1 MKIAKAAAIAAVLG
15 LAGAGI
21 SACAT
26 ATPYQPNVRG
36 QSVSGGYTDQRITA
50 DRYRVSFNGNS
61 LTSRDTVERY
71 LLFRAAE
78 LTLAEGYDGF
88 VLADRETN
96 RDSRTYYDPPPGGR
110 FGYGYGYWR
119 PSWRYFGPRY
129 GWRAWDPF
137 YSNRFWADDM
147 DMRTVTKF
155 EANAEIVMYRG
166 RSPSP
171 ADRSFDAR
179 EVVANLGP
187 GIVRPEDVRR

>member
-1 MKIAKAAAIAAVLG
+1 MNFARAAAIAAILT
-15 LAGAGI
+15 AGGMT
-21 SACAT
+21 ACAT

-36 QSVSGGYTDQRITA
+36 QSVSGGYADQRITEN
-50 DRYRVSFNGNS
+50 RFKVNFNGNS
-61 LTSRDTVERY
+61 LTNRDTVERY

-78 LTLAEGYDGF
+78 LTLAQGYDGF

-96 RDSRTYYDPPPGGR
+96 RDTRTYYDPPAGGR

-119 PSWRYFGPRY
+119 PSWRYYGSRY
-129 GWRAWDPF
+129 GWRSWDPF

-155 EANAEIVMYRG
+155 EANAEIVMYKG
-166 RSPSP
+166 RSPAP
-171 ADRSFDAR
+171 ADQSFDAR

-187 GIVRPEDVRR
+187 GIVRPEDIRR

>member
-1 MKIAKAAAIAAVLG
+1 MKFARAAAIAAVLAASG
-15 LAGAGI
+15 LT
-21 SACAT
+21 ACAT

-36 QSVSGGYTDQRITA
+36 NSVSGGFTDQRIT
-50 DRYRVSFNGNS
+50 DNRFKISFSGNS
-61 LTSRDTVERY
+61 LTNRDTVERY

-78 LTLAEGYDGF
+78 LTLAQGYDGF

-137 YSNRFWADDM
+137 YSNRFWADEM
-147 DMRTVTKF
+147 DMRTVTRY

-166 RSPSP
+166 RPTAP
-171 ADRSFDAR
+171 AEQTFDAR
-179 EVVANLGP
+179 EVVSNLGP
-187 GIVRPEDVRR
+187 GIVRPEDLRR

>member
-1 MKIAKAAAIAAVLG
+1 MKIARAAAIAAILAAAG
-15 LAGAGI
+15 L

-36 QSVSGGYTDQRITA
+36 NAASGGYSDYRIA
-50 DRYRVSFNGNS
+50 DNRFKVSFSGNS

-78 LTLAEGYDGF
+78 LTLAQGYDGF
-88 VLADRETN
+88 VLADREVN
-96 RDSRTYYDPPPGGR
+96 RDSRTYYDPPPGPR

-129 GWRAWDPF
+129 GWRAWDPW
-137 YSNRFWADDM
+137 YGSRFWADEM
-147 DMRTVTKF
+147 DMRTVTRY
-155 EANAEIVMYRG
+155 EANAEIVMYKG
-166 RSPSP
+166 RSPAP
-171 ADRSFDAR
+171 AEQSFDAR

-187 GIVRPEDVRR
+187 GIVRPEDLRN

>member
-1 MKIAKAAAIAAVLG
+1 MKFARAAAVAAILAATG
-15 LAGAGI
+15 LT
-21 SACAT
+21 ACAT

-36 QSVSGGYTDQRITA
+36 NSVSGGFSEQKITS
-50 DRYRVSFNGNS
+50 DRFKISFAGNS
-61 LTSRDTVERY
+61 LTNRDTVERY

-78 LTLAEGYDGF
+78 LTLDQGYDGF

-110 FGYGYGYWR
+110 FGGGYGFWR

-147 DMRTVTKF
+147 DMRTVTRY

-166 RSPSP
+166 TSPSP
-171 ADRSFDAR
+171 AAESFNAR

-187 GIVRPEDVRR
+187 GIVRPEDLRK

>member
-1 MKIAKAAAIAAVLG
+1 MNFARAAAIAAILAASG
-15 LAGAGI
+15 LA
-21 SACAT
+21 ACAT

-36 QSVSGGYTDQRITA
+36 NAISGGFTDQKTTENRFKIGF
-50 DRYRVSFNGNS
+50 SGNS
-61 LTSRDTVERY
+61 LTNRDTVERY

-78 LTLAEGYDGF
+78 LTLAQGYDGF

-96 RDSRTYYDPPPGGR
+96 RDTRTYYDPPPGR
-110 FGYGYGYWR
+110 FGGGYGFWR

-147 DMRTVTKF
+147 DMRTVTRY

-166 RSPSP
+166 ASP
-171 ADRSFDAR
+171 APVEQSFSAR
-179 EVVANLGP
+179 EVVDNLGP
-187 GIVRPEDVRR
+187 GIVRPEDLRR

>member
-1 MKIAKAAAIAAVLG
+1 MNFARAAAIAAILAASG
-15 LAGAGI
+15 LA
-21 SACAT
+21 ACAT

-36 QSVSGGYTDQRITA
+36 NSVSGGFTDQKITEN
-50 DRYRVSFNGNS
+50 RFKIGFSGNS
-61 LTSRDTVERY
+61 LTNRDTVERY

-78 LTLAEGYDGF
+78 LTLAQGYDGF

-96 RDSRTYYDPPPGGR
+96 RDTRTYYDPPAGR
-110 FGYGYGYWR
+110 FGGGYGFWR

-147 DMRTVTKF
+147 DMRTVTRY

-166 RSPSP
+166 ASP
-171 ADRSFDAR
+171 APVEQSFTAR
-179 EVVANLGP
+179 EVVDNLGP
-187 GIVRPEDVRR
+187 GIVRPEDLRR

>member
-1 MKIAKAAAIAAVLG
+1 MRIAKAAAIAAVLG
-15 LAGAGI
+15 VAGAGI

-36 QSVSGGYTDQRITA
+36 QSVSGGYSDYRIA
-50 DRYRVSFNGNS
+50 ENRYRVSFAGNS

-78 LTLAEGYDGF
+78 LTLAQGYDGF
-88 VLADRETN
+88 VLADRETH
-96 RDSRTYYDPPPGGR
+96 RDTRTYYDPPPGR

-129 GWRAWDPF
+129 GWRAWDPW
-137 YSNRFWADDM
+137 YSNRFWADEM
-147 DMRTVTKF
+147 DMRTVTRF

-166 RSPSP
+166 ASPSP

-179 EVVANLGP
+179 EVIANLGP

>member
-1 MKIAKAAAIAAVLG
+1 MKFARAAAIAAILTASG
-15 LAGAGI
+15 LA
-21 SACAT
+21 ACAT

-36 QSVSGGYTDQRITA
+36 QSVSGGYTDQRITEN
-50 DRYRVSFNGNS
+50 RFKVNFNGNS

-78 LTLAEGYDGF
+78 LTLDQGYDGF
-88 VLADRETN
+88 VLADREVN
-96 RDSRTYYDPPPGGR
+96 RDSRTYYDPPAGGR

-147 DMRTVTKF
+147 DMRTVTRF

-166 RSPSP
+166 ASSAP
-171 ADRSFDAR
+171 AEQTFNAR
-179 EVVANLGP
+179 EVIANLGP
-187 GIVRPEDVRR
+187 GIVRPEDLRR

>member
-1 MKIAKAAAIAAVLG
+1 MKFARAAAIAAILTASG
-15 LAGAGI
+15 LA
-21 SACAT
+21 ACAT

-36 QSVSGGYTDQRITA
+36 QSVSGGYTDQRITEN
-50 DRYRVSFNGNS
+50 RFKVNFNGNS

-78 LTLAEGYDGF
+78 LTLDQGYDGF
-88 VLADRETN
+88 VLADREVN
-96 RDSRTYYDPPPGGR
+96 RDSRTYYDPPAGGR

-147 DMRTVTKF
+147 DMRTVTRF

-166 RSPSP
+166 PSSAP
-171 ADRSFDAR
+171 AEQTFNAR
-179 EVVANLGP
+179 EVIANLGP
-187 GIVRPEDVRR
+187 GIVRPEDLRK